1 MKLTLCLI
9 LFLPL
14 FAQAQIFTKND
25 LAICSL
31 SFVAGAANG
40 IEEAI
45 KFHYNTGFAFV
56 HPRASRQFWDPR
68 VSFTNKDHSAFE
80 RLMPTFS
87 DGYHLMRG
95 ISRTLLIGSI
105 AISVSDFK
113 GKRPLLIFAKKFV
126 LSMLANRAGQ
136 YLTYDIIYKQRN

>member
-1 MKLTLCLI
+1 MLAT
-9 LFLPL
+9 
-14 FAQAQIFTKND
+14 AQVLTKND
-25 LAICSL
+25 LVICSL

-40 IEEAI
+40 VEEAI

-56 HPRASRQFWDPR
+56 HPNASRQFWDPR
-68 VSFTNKDHSAFE
+68 ISFSNKDHSAFE
-80 RLMPTFS
+80 RLLPTFS

-105 AISVSDFK
+105 AISVADFK
-113 GKRPLLIFAKKFV
+113 GQRPLLMFAKKFV

-136 YLTYDIIYKQRN
+136 YLTYDIIYKPR